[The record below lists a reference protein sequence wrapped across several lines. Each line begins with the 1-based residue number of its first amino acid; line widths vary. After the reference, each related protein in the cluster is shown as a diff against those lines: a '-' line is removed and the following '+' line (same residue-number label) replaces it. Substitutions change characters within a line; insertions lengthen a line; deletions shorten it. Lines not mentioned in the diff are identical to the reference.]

1 MARYGDAWTTEER
14 SGMEGGAAAAAA
26 VAAEN
31 GTNWFT
37 AAGKAC
43 SHYGGREAVGEMHVG
58 KTTASTLT
66 GF

>member
-1 MARYGDAWTTEER
+1 MARYGDARTTEER
-14 SGMEGGAAAAAA
+14 SGMAGGAAAAAA
-26 VAAEN
+26 AAEN